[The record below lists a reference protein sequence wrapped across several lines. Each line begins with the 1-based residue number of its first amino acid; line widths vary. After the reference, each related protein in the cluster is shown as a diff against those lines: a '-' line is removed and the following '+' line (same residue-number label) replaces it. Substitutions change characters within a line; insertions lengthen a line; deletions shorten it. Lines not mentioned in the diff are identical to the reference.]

1 MLHCCGNV
9 MTEYFKFFTDDFSQ
23 SRRYVGSMD
32 GTIYDDCTTPLF
44 AFDGVGGPARSEQ
57 AEPSRRG
64 SSAREG
70 SRVAVISNPR
80 SYRNKRRPLTVPS
93 GVLVES
99 PRTRHELRRTLASF
113 KHDGIEL
120 VIVAGGDGTVRDVL
134 TCGTDVWGDSP
145 PVIGVLPCGK
155 TNALAIDLGVPDD
168 WDISQMVAAWKARS
182 FVERPPIEIERVN
195 EGRPVLGYLFGAG
208 VFVDATDLA
217 QTTHRF
223 GAVNN
228 LAVALSIFGAVA
240 STIMG
245 GNNSAWRQ
253 GKAMAIRYGEDAQL
267 SDGTAANSE
276 GQRFIVLASTMER
289 LPLGLKIFGERRPGM
304 KTLVVDAPP
313 RRFMRVFTRVLRG
326 MTWKTMAD
334 EGVHRVDTGEMRI
347 DLEGGFILDGERFPA
362 GDYLLRKGAPV
373 TFVTS

>member
-1 MLHCCGNV
+1 MAK
-9 MTEYFKFFTDDFSQ
+9 YFRFFTDDFWQ
-23 SRRYVGSMD
+23 ARRYVTQMD

-64 SSAREG
+64 SNAREG
-70 SRVAVISNPR
+70 AGVAVISNPR
-80 SYRNKRRPLTVPS
+80 SYRNKRRPLAVPDGVTV
-93 GVLVES
+93 EA
-99 PRTRHELRRTLASF
+99 PRTRHELRRTLAAF
-113 KHDGIEL
+113 KHDGVEL

-134 TCGTDVWGDSP
+134 TCGTDIWGETP

-155 TNALAIDLGVPDD
+155 TNALAIDLGVPDE
-168 WDISQMVAAWKARS
+168 WGISQMIAAWKAGS
-182 FVERPPIEIERVN
+182 FVERPPIEIERVH
-195 EGRPVLGYLFGAG
+195 EGRPVLGFLFGAG

-228 LAVALSIFGAVA
+228 LAVALSIVGAVA
-240 STIMG
+240 STLMG
-245 GNNSAWRQ
+245 GSNSPWRQ
-253 GKAMAIRYGEDAQL
+253 GKSMAIRYGEDAVLQAE
-267 SDGTAANSE
+267 TAPNSTNN
-276 GQRFIVLASTMER
+276 RFIMLASTMER
-289 LPLGLKIFGERRPGM
+289 LPLGLRIFGERRAGL

-313 RRFMRVFTRVLRG
+313 RRFLRVFARVLRG
-326 MTWKTMAD
+326 KPWNTMAA
-334 EGVHRVDTGEMRI
+334 EGVHRVDTDELRI